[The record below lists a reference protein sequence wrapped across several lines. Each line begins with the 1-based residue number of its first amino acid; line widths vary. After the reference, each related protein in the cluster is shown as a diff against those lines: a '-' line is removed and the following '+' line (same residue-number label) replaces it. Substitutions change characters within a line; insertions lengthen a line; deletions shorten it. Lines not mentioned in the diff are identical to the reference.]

1 MLERALQREWRA
13 PSSGAS
19 PAKTHWVGL
28 LNEDGKV
35 SSIVCSSESQAVCPD
50 KARGGL
56 AINPLH
62 LEHNFPLK
70 VDPDVLKTDSAL
82 LQRAF

>member
-1 MLERALQREWRA
+1 MKMEKFPASCAAQSHGLCALI
-13 PSSGAS
+13 
-19 PAKTHWVGL
+19 KHV
-28 LNEDGKV
+28 
-35 SSIVCSSESQAVCPD
+35 
-50 KARGGL
+50 GGL

-62 LEHNFPLK
+62 LEHNFSLK